1 MRTTRRWRAVAGLA
15 TVALL
20 VGSAC
25 TKDDDEGASSGD
37 PADSGDV
44 GQQIEDLAADCPE
57 GFDTAGIDGNVIKL
71 VSSYPQ
77 EGALAAF
84 AEIAEG
90 YNAYFD
96 MVNEAGGVEVAGEK
110 YTIEVEGFNDN
121 YVPSETVEQVGNAL
135 GEDGTGAFGTFSVV
149 GTANN
154 IAIRESLEANCV
166 PNIFASTGSPSMG
179 NPEYPWTIGSSLP
192 LYSTEAAAFA
202 EYLKTEKPDATV
214 AMLLQEGEYGDG
226 YELSFQQAIEGTDI
240 TVVATERYEAGL
252 STDVT
257 SQVTK
262 LADTGADVFF
272 NGATLLPCPQGL
284 SKAAELGW
292 ETITYVSGTC
302 ASKTLTGAAGPAA
315 EGILSAPNL
324 MDPNDPQW
332 DDDPR
337 MQEYKE
343 TVQAWKEKTG
353 SDGSDPLN
361 GIVGYGW
368 TLADIFVTALENSEA
383 MTRSAVLTSLNNLDL
398 TEPGVTFPGI
408 TIKTGEGD
416 RFLGEAAFISQY
428 SLETTAF
435 SPVGEI
441 SDFEGGDSIPPELI
455 TAE

>member
-1 MRTTRRWRAVAGLA
+1 MSTPRRRRATAGLVV
-15 TVALL
+15 VALL

-25 TKDDDEGASSGD
+25 TKDDDGASTEDPGQSGD
-37 PADSGDV
+37 INE
-44 GQQIEDLAADCPE
+44 QIDDLVADCPE
-57 GFDTAGIDGNVIKL
+57 DFETAGIEDNVIKL

-84 AEIAEG
+84 AEIAKG
-90 YNAYFD
+90 YDAYFD
-96 MVNEAGGVEVAGEK
+96 KVNEAGGVEVAGEK

-121 YVPSETVEQVGNAL
+121 YVPSETVEEIGNAL
-135 GEDGTGAFGTFSVV
+135 GDDGSGAFGTFSVV

-154 IAIRESLEANCV
+154 LAIRESLEANCV
-166 PNIFASTGSPSMG
+166 PNIFASTGSPAMG
-179 NPEYPWTIGSSLP
+179 NPEFPWTIGSSLP

-226 YELSFQQAIEGTDI
+226 YEVSFRQAIEGTDI

-252 STDVT
+252 STDVST
-257 SQVTK
+257 QVTQ
-262 LADTGADVFF
+262 LADTGADVFY

-284 SKAAELGW
+284 TKAAELGW

-332 DDDPR
+332 DSDER
-337 MQEYKE
+337 MTEYKE
-343 TVQAWKEKTG
+343 TVEAWKEKTG
-353 SDGSDPLN
+353 VDGADPLN
-361 GIVGYGW
+361 GVVGYGW
-368 TLADIFVTALENSEA
+368 TLAELFVTALEQSDA
-383 MTRSAVLTSLNNLDL
+383 MTRSAVLKSLNNLEVS
-398 TEPGVTFPGI
+398 EPGIMFPELSV
-408 TIKTGEGD
+408 KTGPDD
-416 RFLGEAAFISQY
+416 RFLGESVRISQY
-428 SLETTAF
+428 SVDATAF
-435 SPVGEI
+435 SPLEETY
-441 SDFEGGDSIPPELI
+441 DFEGGDSIPAELI